1 MILLIIQ
8 RYNTRLSWACGDMQ
22 ATSACWSYT
31 SCRKDENK
39 EIEAWVSVNLI
50 KDNHQNFL
58 QKLGNQLGAN
68 RVVMALSIARLGD
81 AIGNSIL
88 IIVIPLYVADLPSPL
103 LPFPE
108 PVRVGIL
115 ISLYGLVNALLQP
128 VMGALSDRVGR
139 RKIFIFLG
147 LVLMGVGT
155 IGFIPATQ
163 FVDLIFLRIIQG
175 IGVAVTVPAAMAL
188 MADASPVDQRGSSMG
203 IYSTLRMVGFG
214 GGPLLGGLLYER
226 YGFEVSFLAGAFF
239 IALGIIAVV
248 IWVKEVR
255 PHKVA
260 QRGIKF
266 RVFDRKLIN
275 LGVIGAG
282 VSTFIMAYD
291 FSMISTLETQ
301 FNQRLNQGAFT
312 FGLAFSA
319 LIISRLIFQIPLGH
333 MSDRWG
339 RKPFIVA
346 GLVFIAPATLALGM
360 VLSTSQFIVMRFIQG
375 VASAAIAAPA
385 FALAADFSHAGGE
398 GRQMSLVT
406 MGFGLGI
413 AIGPLLAGALVLYS
427 FLLPFIIA
435 AVLSLLVALLVFR
448 YVPEK
453 FQKKSLIPE
462 QQPGGDDP

>member
-1 MILLIIQ
+1 MNI
-8 RYNTRLSWACGDMQ
+8 
-22 ATSACWSYT
+22 
-31 SCRKDENK
+31 
-39 EIEAWVSVNLI
+39 
-50 KDNHQNFL
+50 DNQQSFL

-88 IIVIPLYVADLPSPL
+88 IIVIPLYVAQLPSPL

-128 VMGALSDRVGR
+128 LMGALSDRIGR

-155 IGFIPATQ
+155 IGFIPATR
-163 FVDLIFLRIIQG
+163 FVDLILLRIIQG
-175 IGVAVTVPAAMAL
+175 VGVAVTVPAAMAL
-188 MADASPVDQRGSSMG
+188 MADASPTNLRGSSMG

-214 GGPLLGGLLYER
+214 AGPLLGGFLLER
-226 YGFEVSFLAGAFF
+226 WGFDISFIAGAFF
-239 IALGIIAVV
+239 ILLGIIAVLL
-248 IWVKEVR
+248 WVKETR
-255 PHKVA
+255 PDDPPKP
-260 QRGIKF
+260 GEKF

-282 VSTFIMAYD
+282 AATFIMASD
-291 FSMISTLETQ
+291 FSMISTLEVQYNT
-301 FNQRLNQGAFT
+301 RLNQGAFA

-319 LIISRLIFQIPLGH
+319 LIISRLVFQIPLGRL
-333 MSDRWG
+333 SDRWG
-339 RKPFIVA
+339 RKPFIVG
-346 GLVFIAPATLALGM
+346 GLIFIAPATILLGA
-360 VLSTSQFIVMRFIQG
+360 VTSTSQFITMRIIQG

-385 FALAADFSHAGGE
+385 FALAADFSHAGGK

-413 AIGPLLAGALVLYS
+413 ALGPLLAGALVLYS
-427 FLLPFIIA
+427 FILPFLIAGII
-435 AVLSLLVALLVFR
+435 SLLVAVLIFR

-453 FQKKSLIPE
+453 LKRGE
-462 QQPGGDDP
+462 ARTDQPSEG

>member
-1 MILLIIQ
+1 M
-8 RYNTRLSWACGDMQ
+8 
-22 ATSACWSYT
+22 
-31 SCRKDENK
+31 NK
-39 EIEAWVSVNLI
+39 E
-50 KDNHQNFL
+50 NHQNYL
-58 QKLGNQLGAN
+58 QRLGTQLGAN

-88 IIVIPLYVADLPSPL
+88 IIVIPLYVAELPSPL

-188 MADASPVDQRGSSMG
+188 MTDASPVNLRGSSMG

-214 GGPLLGGLLYER
+214 GGPLLGGFLFER
-226 YGFEVSFLAGAFF
+226 WGFNISFLAGAIFIFF
-239 IALGIIAVV
+239 GIIAVSLW
-248 IWVKEVR
+248 IKEIR
-255 PHKVA
+255 PNDPPKSA
-260 QRGIKF
+260 GKF

-275 LGVIGAG
+275 LGVIGA
-282 VSTFIMAYD
+282 SAATFIMASD
-291 FSMISTLETQ
+291 FSMISTLEVQYNT
-301 FNQRLNQGAFT
+301 RLNQGAFA

-319 LIISRLIFQIPLGH
+319 LIISRLVFQIPLGRL
-333 MSDRWG
+333 SDRWG
-339 RKPFIVA
+339 RKPFIVG
-346 GLVFIAPATLALGM
+346 GLIFIAPATILLGA
-360 VLSTSQFIVMRFIQG
+360 VTSTSQFISMRIIQG
-375 VASAAIAAPA
+375 IASAAIAAPA
-385 FALAADFSHAGGE
+385 FALAADFSHVGGE

-413 AIGPLLAGALVLYS
+413 ALGPLLAGALVLHS
-427 FLLPFIIA
+427 FLLPFLIAGIISLLA
-435 AVLSLLVALLVFR
+435 AVFIFR

-453 FQKKSLIPE
+453 QKRGESKTD
-462 QQPGGDDP
+462 QPSAS